1 MYDSHEAGS
10 ASDEIDPDSVLWV
23 RGVDYVAGWRDARD
37 AGTELLDA
45 MQAAGMDTHG
55 LTVQADAYAD
65 GGGMVR
71 LSCSPALAREL
82 ALLSRVKAFR
92 FRRRVS

>member
-1 MYDSHEAGS
+1 VYDSHEAGS

-45 MQAAGMDTHG
+45 MQAAGMDTRS
-55 LTVQADAYAD
+55 LRVQPDTGAD
-65 GGGMVR
+65 GSGQVR
-71 LSCSPALAREL
+71 LSGPPHMAREL
-82 ALLSRVKAFR
+82 ALLIRESDVPGQRTR
-92 FRRRVS
+92 